1 MSTYLVHH
9 GILGQRW
16 GVRRFQNPDGSL
28 TKAGKKRYAKETM
41 KALKKN
47 KDQQQRIALDM
58 GTAAVGLGGMYYELT
73 GNSAIKNGYYEEHRK
88 ALEEGRLVVNA
99 IFKEDYSDGSVTG
112 SVDGVPIS
120 KIKIDPDGNLIS
132 EIFDEDILYAQADFL
147 DYIDRYEKNKNKTK
161 EEPVERIEVD
171 WEDLIKGDKARNEG
185 KLSSKQK
192 EVAEEIARFE
202 PSTTTKRFK
211 SADDALDEF
220 NKQYHEKFGDI
231 DLMAHQELLDAYD
244 YALNVFLETHYS
256 EQ

>member
-1 MSTYLVHH
+1 MPTYLVHH

-28 TKAGKKRYAKETM
+28 TKAGRKRYAKETM

-47 KDQQQRIALDM
+47 KEQQQRIALDM

-73 GNSAIKNGYYEEHRK
+73 GNSAIKTAYYEEHRK

-112 SVDGVPIS
+112 SVAGIPIS

-147 DYIDRYEKNKNKTK
+147 DYIDRYEKNKNKPK

-185 KLSSKQK
+185 KLSPKQK
-192 EVAEEIARFE
+192 EVAEELARFE
-202 PSTTTKRFK
+202 PSTTKCFK
-211 SADDALDEF
+211 SSNDALDEF
-220 NKQYHEKFGDI
+220 NKQYHEKFGEI
-231 DLMAHQELLDAYD
+231 DLMEHQELLDAYD
-244 YALNVFLETHYS
+244 YALNVFLETHVAGA
-256 EQ
+256 